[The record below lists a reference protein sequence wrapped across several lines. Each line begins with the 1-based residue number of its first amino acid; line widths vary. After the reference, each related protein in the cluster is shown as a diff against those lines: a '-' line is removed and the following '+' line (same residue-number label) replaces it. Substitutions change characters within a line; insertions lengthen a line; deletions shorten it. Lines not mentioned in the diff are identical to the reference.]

1 MISLHNIRAIAK
13 YETTT
18 LLRSWF
24 FRIFAILAII
34 VLVFFNVGT
43 LIQAGGGVGMWAVK
57 GLPSIIPY
65 VNLLLLNVVQ
75 AIIAIFLAS
84 DFLKRDK
91 KLDTTEVIYM
101 RPMTNGEY
109 VIGKTLGNL
118 GVFIVLNLLILSIA
132 LVFNLIAKN
141 TGVNYMAY
149 LWYFLLISVP
159 TLVFIMGLSFL
170 LMSVLKNQAV
180 TFVVL
185 LGYVA
190 ISLFYLQARFYYL
203 FDYMAFNIPLTYSD
217 FVGFGNLDTLLIHRG
232 MYFFFGLSFI
242 LYTILLLKRLPHSD
256 GVRYMASILGTACLF
271 AGLYLGY
278 SHVNRFMTQRQ
289 LRLDMQTLN
298 ESYLGTQAVRVRDYD
313 IKLKH
318 EGDRISATALLKVV
332 NTDGA
337 PLQKVIFSL
346 NPGLQVSELK
356 VNGQTQAFDQKLGI
370 VELKNYSL
378 KADERA
384 EIEFTYAGNINEAAA
399 FLDIDD
405 ETREEAFKNFM
416 YQIDKRY
423 AFLTD
428 DYVLLTRENAWYPVP
443 GAGFGKTN
451 SQWLARQFSRYKLEV
466 GTQTGLTVIS
476 QGKAEQD
483 GDTFRFESSHA
494 NSQISLI
501 IGQYDKIETNI
512 DGLDFNIYTQKGHDY
527 FSAFFEEVK
536 DTIPAIVLESLQD
549 FERSLDMYYPFE
561 RFSLV
566 EVPVQ
571 YYSYARVLSGT
582 REQMQPEMMLY
593 GEKGLL
599 VDEADFYGRFEGR
612 WGFGQRNQQQEMTP
626 EEKKIQ
632 VLKNFLS
639 TFTSET
645 GRPNFS
651 RSGGQMQVEESTNSY
666 FAFPL
671 FYNYAYYIGSAQ
683 WPVTDRVFE
692 GYKKSK
698 LNSQTNGWIRDMQ
711 GTSENEKANTA
722 LLSNSLEELLNDPE
736 QIQIIDN
743 VIQLKGTSLF
753 SIIKRK
759 AGDEAFEEFLFNY
772 LDRVKFNNTSIEDFN
787 REVNQQFG
795 IDLIPYMQGWFSSKS
810 LPAFLVGNVSAVN
823 VLEGD
828 ELKTMVKFKIS
839 NTEATEG
846 IVSVEFRTGGGF
858 GPGSQNSSDNITKL
872 VQLDGNQTKEVSF
885 LLSGTPRGGTINTLV
900 SRNLPSEIRLELD
913 NIQEDKK
920 AVPFEGE
927 TIVEVPVRIA
937 EDNEIILD
945 NEDPGF
951 VITENTETSLL
962 KKLLTKEDAS
972 REKYSGMNN
981 WQPPRSWTLTTNSS
995 FYGAY
1000 IRSAYYVRSGS
1011 GDQVARWNVPVSE
1024 AGFYDVYAY
1033 VAKMNRRGPGRNDN
1047 AGEYHF
1053 TIHHDDGDEAATLD
1067 VKSADDGWNHLGAF
1081 YFSPDTAVVE
1091 LSNENSGRTV
1101 IADAIKLVK
1110 Q

>member
-24 FRIFAILAII
+24 FRIFAILAMV
-34 VLVFFNVGT
+34 VLVFFNIGT
-43 LIQAGGGVGMWAVK
+43 LIQMGGGAGMWALK
-57 GLPSIIPY
+57 GLPANIPY

-118 GVFIVLNLLILSIA
+118 GVFIVLNLIILGIA
-132 LVFNLIAKN
+132 LIFNLIAKH
-141 TGVNYMAY
+141 TEVTYIAY

-170 LMSVLKNQAV
+170 VMSLIKNQAV

-190 ISLFYLQARFYYL
+190 ISLFYLQAKFYYL

-217 FVGFGNLDTLLIHRG
+217 FVGFGNMHTLLVHRG

-242 LYTILLLKRLPHSD
+242 LYTILLLKRLPHSE
-256 GVRYMASILGTACLF
+256 GVRYGASVLGTVCLLV
-271 AGLYLGY
+271 ALYLGY
-278 SHVNRFMTQRQ
+278 SHVHQFMTERDLRQ
-289 LRLDMQTLN
+289 NMQTLN
-298 ESYLGTQAVRVRDYD
+298 ESYLGNPAVRVRDYD

-318 EGDRISATALLKVV
+318 EGDKIETTAVLSVRNGGSK
-332 NTDGA
+332 
-337 PLQKVIFSL
+337 PIKKVIFSL
-346 NPGLQVSELK
+346 NPGLKVSELK
-356 VNGQTQAFDQKLGI
+356 VGGQTQAFEQKLGI
-370 VELKNYSL
+370 IELKDYELN
-378 KADERA
+378 AGDRA

-443 GAGFGKTN
+443 GAGYGKTN

-466 GTQTGLTVIS
+466 TTKPGLTAIS
-476 QGKAEQD
+476 QGKSEQD

-494 NSQISLI
+494 NSQISLV
-501 IGQYDKIETNI
+501 IGEYDRLEQNI
-512 DGLDFNIYTQKGHDY
+512 DGLDFNIYTKKGHDY
-527 FSAFFEEVK
+527 FSSIFEDIK
-536 DTIPAIVLESLQD
+536 DTIPELVLESLQD

-571 YYSYARVLSGT
+571 YYSYDRVLSGT

-593 GEKGLL
+593 AEKGVL
-599 VDEADFYGRFEGR
+599 VDEADFNGRFEGQQ
-612 WGFGQRNQQQEMTP
+612 GFGPRDRQQDMTP

-639 TFTSET
+639 TFTSES

-651 RSGGQMQVEESTNSY
+651 RSGGQMQVEESTNTY

-671 FYNYAYYIGSAQ
+671 FYDYAYYISSKE

-692 GYKKSK
+692 GYKKSN
-698 LNSQTNGWIRDMQ
+698 LSSNQMGWLRDMQ
-711 GTSENEKANTA
+711 GTSEDEQANMA
-722 LLSNSLEELLNDPE
+722 LLSNSLEELLKDPE
-736 QIQIIDN
+736 QKQIIDN

-759 AGDEAFEEFLFNY
+759 AGDDAFEDFLYSY
-772 LDRVKFNNTSIEDFN
+772 LNRVKFGNASIEDFN
-787 REVNQQFG
+787 DEVKSRFD
-795 IDLIPYMQGWFSSKS
+795 IDLIPYMKDWFSSKE

-823 VLEGD
+823 VLDGD
-828 ELKTMVKFKIS
+828 QLKTMVKFKIS
-839 NTEATEG
+839 NTEETEG
-846 IVSVEFRTGGGF
+846 IVSVEFRIGGGF
-858 GPGSQNSSDNITKL
+858 GPGSRSSTDNITKL
-872 VQLDGNQTKEVSF
+872 VHLDGNQTKEVSF
-885 LLSGTPRGGTINTLV
+885 LLAGTPRGGTINTLV
-900 SRNLPSEIRLELD
+900 SRNLPSEIRLPLD
-913 NIQEDKK
+913 NIQEDPK
-920 AVPFEGE
+920 AIPFEGE
-927 TIVEVPVRIA
+927 KVVDIPVRVA

-951 VITENTETSLL
+951 KVSDNTETSLL
-962 KKLLTKEDAS
+962 KKLLTKDDVTT
-972 REKYSGMNN
+972 EKYSGMNN

-995 FYGAY
+995 FYGTY
-1000 IRSAYYVRSGS
+1000 VRSAYYIRSGS
-1011 GDQVARWNVPVSE
+1011 GDQIATWNIPITE

-1033 VAKMNRRGPGRNDN
+1033 IAKMQRRGPGRNDN
-1047 AGEYHF
+1047 PGEYHY
-1053 TIHHDDGDEAATLD
+1053 TVHHDDGDEAAIVDIKT
-1067 VKSADDGWNHLGAF
+1067 ADDGWNHLGAF
-1081 YFSPDTAVVE
+1081 YFSPDTAIVE

-1101 IADAIKLVK
+1101 IADAVKLVK